1 MPSPMIH
8 LLVAYEINPKA
19 SDSFWVGNIAP
30 DYTNDRQLK
39 DEIHFRNSENR
50 LEELR
55 QLRNKIDK
63 NNPFESGWLLH
74 LFVDKC
80 WDEIMIPAFQQKYKN
95 SSVFHDWFIKYRE
108 ETALASFYLYHHME
122 WSPQI
127 WTQILNAD
135 LSIITSELPII
146 QYEAEWYRDVLYR
159 RHSESN
165 NNLLSK
171 EYTEEQLLDFS
182 RKTARQYIEWL
193 R

>member
-95 SSVFHDWFIKYRE
+95 SSVFHDWFIKYKKKPR
-108 ETALASFYLYHHME
+108 
-122 WSPQI
+122 
-127 WTQILNAD
+127 
-135 LSIITSELPII
+135 
-146 QYEAEWYRDVLYR
+146 
-159 RHSESN
+159 
-165 NNLLSK
+165 
-171 EYTEEQLLDFS
+171 
-182 RKTARQYIEWL
+182 
-193 R
+193 

>member
-1 MPSPMIH
+1 
-8 LLVAYEINPKA
+8 
-19 SDSFWVGNIAP
+19 
-30 DYTNDRQLK
+30 
-39 DEIHFRNSENR
+39 
-50 LEELR
+50 
-55 QLRNKIDK
+55 
-63 NNPFESGWLLH
+63 
-74 LFVDKC
+74 
-80 WDEIMIPAFQQKYKN
+80 
-95 SSVFHDWFIKYRE
+95 
-108 ETALASFYLYHHME
+108 ME